1 MTEASLNFFKNISTK
16 IISADKDK
24 LGKYVNEIWTIY
36 KDDEPD
42 DYFEKLLLLGLGS
55 QLAYLTKHYREEKIK
70 KELCKVIE
78 EDGKN
83 YFDEN
88 MNHIIKMVESGL
100 ESKGNNL
107 SFMDEIDFS
116 QTFLTDFCSDN
127 YPEYKNIILNLRSIK
142 SGYFKENNFTICFA
156 LYFNILGMFY
166 DFPDMDAYSLIEL
179 INYYILIP
187 KKNRLD
193 RINLEIER
201 SFNLYIQVDFSE
213 RRYLYTD
220 LPFIYSK
227 IAEKKEKEPDKG
239 VFKIVSE
246 NSAPIIFNI
255 KSGIRSE
262 LQTVSKSIEFLLSL
276 DNILNPN
283 EKNEMRLVLF
293 ERVFYNRRRLE
304 EENSKKE
311 SEIALMLKTPYGFFK
326 IPESTKIHNE
336 SALSLFTKAI
346 SIFKT
351 IEKEDQLE
359 SGKNLFGQDNIYQGT
374 LNLEHGVAI
383 CLYMLLKEMSFDDV
397 KQIFSNSKDSD
408 VILNLKNHL
417 LGDTGIIQIQSKEST
432 EENKKTL
439 LEQMLFFMYW
449 EICGYSNQETKG
461 KENPLEEKLH
471 DTQIINDSSLS
482 FDKML
487 NPFVNFED
495 DLTKVEMQKMIMTRG
510 ISFKKLVEYRVPFWW
525 KNTFISILNWHAYK
539 SHLNSEDN
547 KNFFDQIID
556 ISEIKDTSLIVELL
570 FRFSRIEPEFKENII
585 SMLNHLRET
594 QKALFP
600 VYYDSAIK
608 AYNPEAIEN
617 QKKIQAI
624 DSGFWIAS
632 LYQSIFPFN
641 TEEAIE
647 KNNKEE
653 LLCRYIINCK
663 LFQESDVV
671 LEKDDKERIRQNY
684 RESNKIAMFTRYLYL
699 DRNVYVHEGSN
710 RTIKELLKANKEKDL
725 LLTLADILTYLDTD
739 PERYKNDSTKR
750 GFANLPLSYEKCKNY
765 IKNECKTLAS
775 IILKIQG
782 YEVKEITSAAIEE
795 FSNKLPPA
803 SRLDYNCDLAKNEF
817 LKERLDRLLNIIFLT
832 YKPDFYSHSI
842 DFLIEYKR
850 HILLYIISV
859 TFKLVQEINKKDEE

>member
-1 MTEASLNFFKNISTK
+1 MTEASINFFKNINTK
-16 IISADKDK
+16 IISADKEK
-24 LGKYVNEIWTIY
+24 LGKYINEIWTIY
-36 KDDEPD
+36 KEDEPD

-70 KELCKVIE
+70 RELCKVIE

-88 MNHIIKMVESGL
+88 MNHIINMVESGL

-127 YPEYKNIILNLRSIK
+127 YPDYRKIISNLHFIK
-142 SGYFKENNFTICFA
+142 SGLFKQNNFNICFP
-156 LYFNILGMFY
+156 LYFLILGMFY
-166 DFPDMDAYSLIEL
+166 DFPDMDAYSVINLL
-179 INYYILIP
+179 NYYILIP
-187 KKNRLD
+187 EKDRLD

-311 SEIALMLKTPYGFFK
+311 SEIALMLKTPFGFYSV
-326 IPESTKIHNE
+326 PENVKIHHE
-336 SALSLFTKAI
+336 KALSLFLRAI
-346 SIFKT
+346 SIFKN
-351 IEKEDQLE
+351 IEKENPLE
-359 SGKNLFGQDNIYQGT
+359 IRKIFSGQKNIYQGT

-383 CLYMLLKEMSFDDV
+383 CLYMLLKEMSFDDI
-397 KQIFSNSKDSD
+397 KKIFSDSKDSD
-408 VILNLKNHL
+408 EILELKKHL
-417 LGDTGIIQIQSKEST
+417 LGDTAITKIENTETT

-449 EICGYSNQETKG
+449 EICGYSNKENKV
-461 KENPLEEKLH
+461 KENPIEGWLKNPYVGQ
-471 DTQIINDSSLS
+471 TQNLVFDDAFHPYSDFQNPYKNLKMQELMMFQRLS
-482 FDKML
+482 FKQ
-487 NPFVNFED
+487 V
-495 DLTKVEMQKMIMTRG
+495 VEFRD
-510 ISFKKLVEYRVPFWW
+510 PFWW
-525 KNTFISILNWHAYK
+525 KRILPILQMNAFS
-539 SHLNSEDN
+539 SHFELLNKKDYFEDEL
-547 KNFFDQIID
+547 D

-624 DSGFWIAS
+624 DTGFWIAS

-647 KNNKEE
+647 KNHKEE

-684 RESNKIAMFTRYLYL
+684 RETNKIAMFTRYLYL
-699 DRNVYVHEGSN
+699 DRNIYVHEGSN
-710 RTIKELLKANKEKDL
+710 RTIKELLKPNKVKDL
-725 LLTLADILTYLDTD
+725 LITLADILTYLDFD
-739 PERYKNDSTKR
+739 SERYKDDKMKK
-750 GFANLPLSYEKCKNY
+750 GFTNLPLSYDICKNY
-765 IKNECKTLAS
+765 IKKECKILAS
-775 IILKIQG
+775 IIMKIND
-782 YEVKEITSAAIEE
+782 YKENEITSSSIEE
-795 FSNKLPPA
+795 FSNSLQA
-803 SRLDYNCDLAKNEF
+803 SSKLDYNCKLAKNEL
-817 LKERLDRLLNIIFLT
+817 LKERLERLLNIIFLT
-832 YKPDFYSHSI
+832 YKPDFNSHSI

-850 HILLYIISV
+850 QILLYIISV
-859 TFKLVQEINKKDEE
+859 TFKLVQEINKKEEE

>member
-36 KDDEPD
+36 KYDEPD

-55 QLAYLTKHYREEKIK
+55 QLAYLTKHYHKEKIQ

-88 MNHIIKMVESGL
+88 MNHIIDMVESGL

-127 YPEYKNIILNLRSIK
+127 YPDYRKIISNLHFIK
-142 SGYFKENNFTICFA
+142 SGLFKQDYFNICFP
-156 LYFNILGMFY
+156 LYFLILGMFY
-166 DFPDMDAYSLIEL
+166 DFPDMDAYSVINLL
-179 INYYILIP
+179 NYYILIP
-187 KKNRLD
+187 EKDRLD

-311 SEIALMLKTPYGFFK
+311 SEIALMLKTPFGFYT
-326 IPESTKIHNE
+326 IPENVKIHHE
-336 SALSLFTKAI
+336 KALSLFLRAI
-346 SIFKT
+346 SIFKN
-351 IEKEDQLE
+351 IEKEEPLE
-359 SGKNLFGQDNIYQGT
+359 IRKIFSGQKNIYQGT

-397 KQIFSNSKDSD
+397 KQIFSNSIDSD
-408 VILNLKNHL
+408 VILNLKSHL
-417 LGDTGIIQIQSKEST
+417 LGDTGITQLQSKEST

-449 EICGYSNQETKG
+449 EICGYSNKENKV
-461 KENPLEEKLH
+461 KENPIEGWLKNPYVGQ
-471 DTQIINDSSLS
+471 TQNIDFDDAFHPYSDFQNPYKNLKMQELMMLQRLS
-482 FDKML
+482 FKQ
-487 NPFVNFED
+487 V
-495 DLTKVEMQKMIMTRG
+495 VEFRD
-510 ISFKKLVEYRVPFWW
+510 PFWW
-525 KNTFISILNWHAYK
+525 KRILPILQMNAFS
-539 SHLNSEDN
+539 SHFELVNKKDYFEDEL
-547 KNFFDQIID
+547 D

-725 LLTLADILTYLDTD
+725 LLTLADILIYLDTD
-739 PERYKNDSTKR
+739 TERYKNDSTKR

-775 IILKIQG
+775 IIMIING
-782 YEVKEITSAAIEE
+782 YEVKEITSAEIEE

-817 LKERLDRLLNIIFLT
+817 LKERLDWLLNIIFLT
-832 YKPDFYSHSI
+832 YKPDFNSHSI

-850 HILLYIISV
+850 QILLYIISV
-859 TFKLVQEINKKDEE
+859 TFKLVQEINKKEEE